1 MYAIFG
7 FIMGQQEDSL
17 YYRQLQTVLSQKVDL
32 TQSQWY
38 RLASIFQLRTFCD
51 RDTIV
56 LPGETVH
63 EIYFT
68 CKGLLRVYYTS
79 EEGKET
85 NKAFIIENQFAAP
98 LAASA
103 LELPLIYGVQT
114 LEPSILLVAQYC
126 DFVNLFDE
134 DPVFDRIGRHLAE
147 TFLIRKELRMRSLL
161 QQTAKDRY
169 LDFIC
174 QHPQLARRVPQ
185 YHIASYL
192 GITEVSLS
200 RLRKAIAVPIP
211 S

>member
-1 MYAIFG
+1 
-7 FIMGQQEDSL
+7 MGQTEDSL
-17 YYRQLQTVLSQKVDL
+17 YYQQLKAVLSQKVAL
-32 TQSQWY
+32 ANPQWY
-38 RLASIFQLRTFCD
+38 QLASIFQLRTFCD

-56 LPGETVH
+56 LPGDTVH
-63 EIYFT
+63 EIYFM

-79 EEGKET
+79 EDGKET
-85 NKAFIIENQFAAP
+85 NKAFIAENQFAAP

-114 LEPSILLVAQYC
+114 LEPSILLIAQYR

-134 DPVFDRIGRHLAE
+134 HPIFDRIGRYLAE
-147 TFLIRKELRMRSLL
+147 TLLIRKELRMRSLL

-174 QHPQLARRVPQ
+174 QHPQLAQRVPQ

-200 RLRKAIAVPIP
+200 RLRKAIATDIP